1 MGIFNFLKNQF
12 IEVIEW
18 LDDSQD
24 TMVYRF
30 PVEGQEIKMGAK
42 LTVRESQM
50 AVFINE
56 GKAADTFGPGLYTLS
71 TQNLPLLTDL
81 RSWPY
86 GFNSPFKAEVYF
98 FNTKQFTNQKW
109 GTENPIMMRDAEF
122 GMLRLRAFGIYAF
135 RLSDPL
141 KFLQQISGT
150 SGDFETAGTAEQLKR
165 MIISGLTDLLGE
177 AKIPALDLAA
187 NYDEISEQ
195 ARKKLDAGFQNLG
208 LKLESFYVE
217 NISLP
222 PEVEKMLDTRTQM
235 NMAGNLSQYAQFQA
249 ANSIQ
254 DAAKNP
260 GGIAGAG
267 IGLGAGAVMGSTF
280 YQAFAPQPQ
289 PQAPA
294 LAQPQSSGAAV
305 CAQCGAPVPDGSKF
319 CPKCGN
325 PISQSAK
332 CVKCGSELQ
341 PGTKFCPQCGAS
353 QSSPAVCKACGKELN
368 PGEKFCAQCG
378 AKVE

>member
-1 MGIFNFLKNQF
+1 MGILNFLKNQF

-71 TQNLPLLTDL
+71 TQNLPILTDL

-109 GTENPIMMRDAEF
+109 GTENPIMLRDAEF
-122 GMLRLRAFGIYAF
+122 GMLRLRAFGIYSF

-150 SGDFETAGTAEQLKR
+150 SGDFETGGTTEQLKR

-187 NYDEISEQ
+187 NYDEISGQ
-195 ARKKLDAGFQNLG
+195 AQKKLDAGFQNLG

-260 GGIAGAG
+260 GGMAGAG
-267 IGLGAGAVMGSTF
+267 IGLGAGAVMGSAF

-289 PQAPA
+289 APA
-294 LAQPQSSGAAV
+294 PAQPQSSGMAA
-305 CAQCGAPVPDGSKF
+305 CAQCGASVPEGSKF

-325 PISQSAK
+325 PVNQAAR

-341 PGTKFCPQCGAS
+341 PGVKFCPQCGAP
-353 QSSPAVCKACGKELN
+353 QSGPSVCKTCGKEMN
-368 PGEKFCAQCG
+368 PDEKFCPQCG
-378 AKVE
+378 TKV